1 MFKKI
6 KANIISQK
14 VSIEKAINKMEASKK
29 KILLVVSNK
38 KFIGTVTDGDFRRFF
53 LMKNRNL
60 KASISS
66 IANKNPIILK
76 NLEISKKNKIKN
88 IF

>member
-53 LMKNRNL
+53 FNEKQKFEGLN
-60 KASISS
+60 
-66 IANKNPIILK
+66 ILNCK
-76 NLEISKKNKIKN
+76 
-88 IF
+88 